1 MRVKVPR
8 ATYLLIS
15 MRAMR
20 SLSICLP
27 SLYVLCIMVMEKQH
41 FETPVFERLAV
52 ISEVDVYSVDCRN
65 TDLRVE
71 EIQVHVIGWRRP
83 GQTKALLEQLEK
95 SNYVGWNTS
104 VPLYIHLDG
113 GADKEV
119 ITISEE
125 FHWTHGEKQLDVQPK
140 NVGLR
145 EMWLS
150 SLGSAA
156 KSAGENTLMII
167 FEDDMSTSSIYFQWI
182 LSVVDAYGRNK
193 RCRDSKL
200 MGFSL
205 SPIRVDEM
213 TKPPFKRWDATQII
227 GRDLAYLS
235 VVPSSWGAAYWSD
248 RWNEFMEFV
257 NVRVEPPYYDMN
269 AEENL
274 AGMQYDDLKLTPK
287 ELYLP
292 DARSNVWPKSWKRF
306 MVDWM
311 YVRGLVMLYP
321 NLPEEM
327 ALATT
332 MALAGEHVGASTKNN
347 PRVSELIVSFDR
359 LTGTV
364 LLPEYRDLVVL
375 DLHNN
380 PTTFEELALSGTKF
394 LKHVQASCLYC
405 NDLLRVWAFDVN
417 AIVN

>member
-41 FETPVFERLAV
+41 FETPVLGRPAV
-52 ISEVDVYSVDCRN
+52 ISEVDVDTVDCRN

-71 EIQVHVIGWRRP
+71 EIQVHVIGWKRP
-83 GQTKALLEQLEK
+83 RPTKSLLEQLEK
-95 SNYVGWNTS
+95 SDYAGWNTL

-113 GADKEV
+113 GADEEV

-125 FHWTHGEKQLDVQPK
+125 FHWTHGEKQLDIRPK

-167 FEDDMSTSSIYFQWI
+167 FEDDMSTSSDYFQWI

-193 RCRDSKL
+193 GCRDSNL
-200 MGFSL
+200 VGFSL

-213 TKPPFKRWDATQII
+213 TKPPFKRWDARQTI
-227 GRDLAYLS
+227 GKDLAYLS
-235 VVPSSWGAAYWSD
+235 IVPSSWGAAYWSD

-405 NDLLRVWAFDVN
+405 NDLLRVWASDVN
-417 AIVN
+417 ALL